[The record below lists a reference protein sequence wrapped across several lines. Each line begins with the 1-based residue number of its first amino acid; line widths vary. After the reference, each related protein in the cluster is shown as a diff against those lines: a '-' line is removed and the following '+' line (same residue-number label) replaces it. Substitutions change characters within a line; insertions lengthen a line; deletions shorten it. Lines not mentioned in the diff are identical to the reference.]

1 MKRLVVLTALLAM
14 SAAVAVPSRG
24 DGCVPSAC
32 GTLSGALPGG
42 NVLAIRLGG
51 QRGQL
56 IAFDLRRPAH
66 SFGLPPGML
75 SADGR
80 HYFTSR
86 VRKTETTLGSYDP
99 RTGRLL
105 NVWSIA
111 NQWPLGAVASKG
123 RRLVLFRSASTARDF
138 SRFAVVDTVRGDVLR
153 LFRLRGMYDVESL
166 SPDGDRLYL
175 VRWRNTEYEL
185 QVYDLRTRRLR
196 ANPPFSEGGGRE
208 KMVGTAWVG
217 LPSRDGRMLYTLY
230 VKDDASTFI
239 HALDLTGKP
248 PHCIDLSGRAKD
260 TFDAGMVSLALS
272 PDEQMLYVVSPRL
285 GRVAVVDVRA
295 MKVVRIVRFQ
305 RAAVAT
311 MSAPG
316 AISPNGRTLYFAGEG
331 QLWAYDTAYGR
342 VRGPYD
348 APPGVLGLGFAP
360 GGKRLVVVDGARQVT
375 LRDAATG
382 GPVTR

>member
-1 MKRLVVLTALLAM
+1 MKTL
-14 SAAVAVPSRG
+14 SIVAVLLVLPAVVAGSARS
-24 DGCVPSAC
+24 DGCVPSEC
-32 GTLSGALPGG
+32 GTLSGALSGG

-56 IAFDLRRPAH
+56 IAFDLRRPAR
-66 SFGLPPGML
+66 SFRLPPGML

-80 HYFTSR
+80 HYFTAR
-86 VRKTETTLGSYDP
+86 VHKTETALGSYDP
-99 RTGRLL
+99 RTGRVG

-111 NQWPLGAVASKG
+111 QQWRLGAVASTG
-123 RRLVLFRSASTARDF
+123 QRLVLFRSASTANDF
-138 SRFAVVDTVRGDVLR
+138 SHFAVVDTLRGDLLR

-166 SPDGDRLYL
+166 SPDGQRLYL
-175 VRWRNTEYEL
+175 VRWRGTEYDL
-185 QVYDLRTRRLR
+185 QVYDLRTRTVR
-196 ANPPFSEGGGRE
+196 ANPPVSEDGEQE

-230 VKDDASTFI
+230 VKDDASAFV

-248 PHCIDLSGRAKD
+248 PHCIDLPARARD
-260 TFDAGMVSLALS
+260 TIDAGMVSLVLS
-272 PDEQMLYVVSPRL
+272 PDEQTLYVVSPRL
-285 GRVAVVDVRA
+285 GRVAVVDIAA

-348 APPGVLGLGFAP
+348 APPGVLGLAFAP

-375 LRDAATG
+375 IRDAATG